1 MKKLKIIILSSVM
14 IFMVGCG
21 YTPLLNTQ
29 NINFYISEI
38 NYEGDRNVNNYIKN
52 NLKKYGKFKE
62 NSKKY
67 DLNITSTYNKV
78 VANKDENGNPKNYN
92 LKVKV
97 EVIFNSLND
106 SSSKTF
112 EKNISLGIQDKKVK
126 EKELEKKYKK
136 DLSESI
142 SKDIVFYFM
151 TN

>member
-1 MKKLKIIILSSVM
+1 MKKFKIIILSSVM

-92 LKVKV
+92 LKIKV
-97 EVIFNSLND
+97 DVIFNSLNEKG
-106 SSSKTF
+106 SKTF

>member
-1 MKKLKIIILSSVM
+1 MKKFKIIILSSVM

-92 LKVKV
+92 LKIKV
-97 EVIFNSLND
+97 DVIFNSLND
-106 SSSKTF
+106 TSSKTF

>member
-1 MKKLKIIILSSVM
+1 MAIPLYLIPKI
-14 IFMVGCG
+14 
-21 YTPLLNTQ
+21 
-29 NINFYISEI
+29 YISEI

>member
-1 MKKLKIIILSSVM
+1 
-14 IFMVGCG
+14 MVGCG

>member
-1 MKKLKIIILSSVM
+1 MKKFKIIILSSVM

-126 EKELEKKYKK
+126 EKELEKKYKR

>member
-1 MKKLKIIILSSVM
+1 MKKFKIIILSSVM

-52 NLKKYGKFKE
+52 NLKKYSKFKE
-62 NSKKY
+62 NSKRY
-67 DLNITSTYNKV
+67 DLNITSAYNKV

-92 LKVKV
+92 LKIKV
-97 EVIFNSLND
+97 DVIFNSLND
-106 SSSKTF
+106 TSSKTF

-126 EKELEKKYKK
+126 EKELEKKYKR

>member
-1 MKKLKIIILSSVM
+1 MKKFKIIILSSVM

>member
-1 MKKLKIIILSSVM
+1 MRKFKIILLSSVI

-92 LKVKV
+92 LKIKV
-97 EVIFNSLND
+97 DVIFNSLND
-106 SSSKTF
+106 TSSKTF

-126 EKELEKKYKK
+126 EKELEKKYKR

>member
-1 MKKLKIIILSSVM
+1 MRKFKIIILSSFM